1 MRMGR
6 FGPEMPEDEGA
17 LLEGDDD
24 TIVTA
29 DDGTDAGDDELEE
42 PQ

>member
-1 MRMGR
+1 VPTER
-6 FGPEMPEDEGA
+6 FEPEMPEDSDA

-29 DDGTDAGDDELEE
+29 DDGTDAGDDDQEE

>member
-1 MRMGR
+1 VRTEP

-29 DDGTDAGDDELEE
+29 DDGTDAGDEE
-42 PQ
+42 RGESQ